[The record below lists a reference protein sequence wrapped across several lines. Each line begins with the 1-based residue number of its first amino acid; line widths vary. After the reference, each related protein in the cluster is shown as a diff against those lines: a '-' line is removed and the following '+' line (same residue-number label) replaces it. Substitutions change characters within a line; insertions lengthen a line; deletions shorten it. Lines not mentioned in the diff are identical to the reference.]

1 MASRIVV
8 IEEPCPNCGQ
18 AGLYCELCHGYGV
31 LSRRVLDPGSFK
43 AHVADALLFEGWT
56 CDTHEPDP
64 DCEECQVGY
73 ERLSQRIWDALAG
86 GEQP

>member
-1 MASRIVV
+1 MARRIVV
-8 IEEPCPNCGQ
+8 EEECPI
-18 AGLYCELCHGYGV
+18 HGVYGPHKSLPV
-31 LSRRVLDPGSFK
+31 CPFNDRRRVLDPGSFK